1 MRPGIEK
8 KGIETDPKRNT
19 IDSLY
24 EPSAVKEKEKS
35 KVSKRGKGSKM
46 NNKMQSA

>member
-24 EPSAVKEKEKS
+24 EPSAVKKEREKQ
-35 KVSKRGKGSKM
+35 G
-46 NNKMQSA
+46 

>member
-8 KGIETDPKRNT
+8 KGIETDRKRNT

-46 NNKMQSA
+46 NNKMHSA